1 MKAVFK
7 TSINASY
14 LDAALLIARVGLTLL
29 MLTHGLPK
37 LAQFF
42 SDQPIQFGDP
52 IGIGVAASLVLTV
65 FAEVFC
71 SILLLIG
78 FGTRL
83 AVIPLV
89 VTMVVAFFIVHAA
102 DPIGVKELS
111 MVYLLFYLVLGVT
124 GSGKYSVDYL
134 ISRKQA

>member
-7 TSINASY
+7 TSIHTSY

-29 MLTHGLPK
+29 MFTHGLPK
-37 LAQFF
+37 F
-42 SDQPIQFGDP
+42 SQLFSGQPIQYADP
-52 IGIGVAASLVLTV
+52 IGIGVTTSLVLTV

-71 SILLLIG
+71 SFLVLIG
-78 FGTRL
+78 LGTRL
-83 AVIPLV
+83 AVIPLI

-102 DPIGVKELS
+102 DPIGIKELS

-134 ISRKQA
+134 ISGKQA